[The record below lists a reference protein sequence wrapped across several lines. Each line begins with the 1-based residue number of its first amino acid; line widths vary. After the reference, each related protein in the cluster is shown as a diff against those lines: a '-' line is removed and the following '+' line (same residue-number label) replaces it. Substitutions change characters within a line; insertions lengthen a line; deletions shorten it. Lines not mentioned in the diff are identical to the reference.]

1 MRIGS
6 WVSRLFRRRQPE
18 PAPRAPTTPS
28 PTRPTAPPSGDVF
41 EPSAPLRVSLGRV
54 TGYSS
59 TEQVKL
65 RDAADVLGR
74 VLNSREFRDAVLG
87 ATYAGRPGF
96 ADETRSP
103 QEVYA
108 AIRAA
113 HESYE
118 ASADGEV
125 DLNLHLKSFSWFQ
138 RNVVGY
144 TTPSSDTITSN
155 RRFFSGYS
163 KEEVAGHLAHE
174 WLHKLG
180 FEHDHSS
187 TADRPHS
194 VPYAVGD
201 LVERLAQGTLTPL
214 G

>member
-28 PTRPTAPPSGDVF
+28 PTRPGAPPSGDVF
-41 EPSAPLRVSLGRV
+41 EPSAPMRVSLGRV

-65 RDAADVLGR
+65 REAADVLGR

-113 HESYE
+113 QESYE